1 VKPAQAGETVIDVS
15 SSAGFKVGM
24 DIVIDP
30 DTPMM
35 ESNTIRAFGTIDL
48 SKPLLYSHEAGAK
61 VVQSA
66 NNTFPQ
72 STGENDENGSG
83 NAAQAMIAVASG
95 AATLAVL
102 SLSLF
107 AVRWYRRSLRKQKEA
122 EAEDNIDEFVGKL
135 EEIGRSLGTGT
146 WAQGTVRMNDVKP
159 QEVDDISIEMTV

>member
-1 VKPAQAGETVIDVS
+1 MGITTT
-15 SSAGFKVGM
+15 SA
-24 DIVIDP
+24 
-30 DTPMM
+30 TTTTLARTTATTTT
-35 ESNTIRAFGTIDL
+35 STTTT
-48 SKPLLYSHEAGAK
+48 
-61 VVQSA
+61 
-66 NNTFPQ
+66 NNTFLQ
-72 STGENDENGSG
+72 SQGENDENGNG

-159 QEVDDISIEMTV
+159 QEVDDISIEM